1 MTASRQLA
9 LGPALALLAAVALAC
24 SALAACGSAVAAGAG
39 GGGLCSSADRVDR
52 LVVERVNLI
61 RQNHPRFTFP
71 AKITV
76 SDPAQARSVAQ
87 AVCALPPMPS
97 GSFSCPADSGI
108 IYWLTFTADGNKL
121 PPVRVEATGCGEVRG
136 IGQIRWTVHSPGFWR
151 TLGTAMGIGHP
162 NNSTFSGTTGSPL
175 SLLGNVVECS
185 FLRILVVSCTLWSAN
200 AFGRMPLSRTVVALV
215 TRLRMRSA

>member
-1 MTASRQLA
+1 MTATRHVA

-24 SALAACGSAVAAGAG
+24 SALAACGSAVAAGTG
-39 GGGLCSSADRVDR
+39 GGGVCSSAGRVDR

-76 SDPAQARSVAQ
+76 SDPAQARSAAQ

-108 IYWLTFTADGNKL
+108 IYWLTFTADGKKL
-121 PPVRVEATGCGEVRG
+121 PPVRAEATGCGEVRG

-162 NNSTFSGTTGSPL
+162 NNSTFGGTTG
-175 SLLGNVVECS
+175 
-185 FLRILVVSCTLWSAN
+185 
-200 AFGRMPLSRTVVALV
+200 
-215 TRLRMRSA
+215 

>member
-1 MTASRQLA
+1 MTATRQLA
-9 LGPALALLAAVALAC
+9 LGPALVLLAAVALAC
-24 SALAACGSAVAAGAG
+24 SALVACGSAVAAGTG
-39 GGGLCSSADRVDR
+39 GGGLCSSAGRVDH

-108 IYWLTFTADGNKL
+108 IYWLTFTADGKKL
-121 PPVRVEATGCGEVRG
+121 PPVRAEATGCGEVRG

-162 NNSTFSGTTGSPL
+162 NNSTFSGTTG
-175 SLLGNVVECS
+175 
-185 FLRILVVSCTLWSAN
+185 
-200 AFGRMPLSRTVVALV
+200 
-215 TRLRMRSA
+215 